1 MEYLLL
7 FLIGIIAGSLS
18 GSFGVGGGF
27 IVVPMLYA
35 VMGLSP
41 EVVVS
46 TSAFQMVGT
55 SFSGAITHAFNKN
68 IKYKAVFYLT
78 LPALISS
85 YSGVYLIKFLAQH
98 EKIAFNDIG
107 ISLSDVVL
115 TSILVIL
122 FLSMGIF
129 SIVQGKK
136 AFTGINAASGKK
148 KHAGVIYYVIVGL
161 LAGFCPAML
170 GLGGG
175 FIMVPFLMYFVGFT
189 PVQSAATSLGQI
201 FFISAAS
208 TFFYSQAGQFHPYY
222 AAAILLGSIPAA
234 SFFAHRSKKYSPGK
248 VKVSFGILCL
258 LAMLI
263 QIAGFIRKML

>member
-7 FLIGIIAGSLS
+7 FLIGIIAGFFS
-18 GSFGVGGGF
+18 GTFGVGGGF

-35 VMGLSP
+35 VMGLPP

-55 SFSGAITHAFNKN
+55 SFSGAITHVFNKN
-68 IKYKAVFYLT
+68 IKYKAVFYLA
-78 LPALISS
+78 LPALVSS
-85 YSGVYLIKFLAQH
+85 YFGVYLTKFLAQD
-98 EKIAFNDIG
+98 EKIAFNNIG
-107 ISLSDVVL
+107 ISQSDVVL

-122 FLSMGIF
+122 FLSMGVF
-129 SIVQGKK
+129 SITQAKR
-136 AFTGINAASGKK
+136 TLPGINAASGKK
-148 KHAGVIYYVIVGL
+148 KHAGVIYYAAVGL

-189 PVQSAATSLGQI
+189 PVQSAAASLGQI

-208 TFFYSQAGQFHPYY
+208 TFFYFQAGQFHPYY
-222 AAAILLGSIPAA
+222 VAAILFGSIPAA
-234 SFFAHRSKKYSPGK
+234 SFFAHRSKKYSPEK
-248 VKVSFGILCL
+248 VKVGFGILCL

-263 QIAGFIRKML
+263 QITGFVRKIF